1 MSQHCSWMLAAA
13 LACATSAAAQQ
24 PPARVASSNSADWIV
39 EGPTRAGDVK
49 VDAFLG
55 RQAVWL
61 RAGTH
66 AIKAGSRLA
75 DGTIEFDVAPM
86 SAGDFVAVVFRR
98 ESLQN
103 HENLYI
109 RPAQSGNFMALQYAP
124 RTNGSSTWQL
134 YREFNVETD
143 WPRNQWTHV
152 KVDVSG
158 SRLDVY
164 VGDAAKP
171 TLSVA
176 RLRHT
181 VDAGEVAFWARV
193 NNAPEAWAAAIAN
206 VQVRPAA
213 SAAPRAPAPPIVAGM
228 VAQWEI
234 SPPMPAGESM
244 VETLPSN
251 LAWSA
256 VAAEET
262 GLVNLNRQYRAQP
275 QQGRQTV
282 FARTIIDAA
291 TARRQLAGI
300 GYSDDVTVFVNG
312 EPVYSGINGWESR
325 SPGYASF
332 VDARFERVW
341 LPLRAGRN
349 EVVLA
354 VTDDQRFG
362 WGYAMS
368 LGAQ

>member
-1 MSQHCSWMLAAA
+1 MSTRFFWMLAAA
-13 LACATSAAAQQ
+13 LACATAAAAQQ
-24 PPARVASSNSADWIV
+24 PPARVPAGNSSDWIV

-49 VDAFLG
+49 VEPFLG
-55 RQAVWL
+55 RPAVWL

-66 AIKAGSRLA
+66 AIKTGSRFA

-109 RPAQSGNFMALQYAP
+109 RPAQSGDFMALQYAP

-134 YREFNVETD
+134 YREFNVATT

-152 KVDVSG
+152 KVEVTG
-158 SRLDVY
+158 SKLDVF
-164 VGDAAKP
+164 VGDGVKP

-181 VDAGEVAFWARV
+181 ADSGEVAFWARV
-193 NNAPEAWAAAIAN
+193 NNKPEDWAAAIAN

-213 SAAPRAPAPPIVAGM
+213 SAAPRTAAPPVAKGM
-228 VAQWEI
+228 VAQWEV
-234 SPPMPAGESM
+234 STPAAAGESM
-244 VETLPSN
+244 VE
-251 LAWSA
+251 A
-256 VAAEET
+256 VPAGLQWAPVTAEET
-262 GLVNLNRQYRAQP
+262 GLVNLNRVYRAQP

-282 FARTIIDAA
+282 FARTFVDANE
-291 TARRQLAGI
+291 TGRQLAGI

-312 EPVYSGINGWESR
+312 ERVYSGINGWESR

-332 VDARFERVW
+332 VDARFEQVW
-341 LPLRAGRN
+341 LPLKPGRN

-362 WGYAMS
+362 WGFAMS
-368 LGAQ
+368 LAPQ